1 MCYAATQA
9 LNAYFLKQLDLINN
23 MDQLLG
29 DASVPVK
36 LGWVWGF
43 VVFFCFLGFFSRNL
57 GTIFSFFSRPWVC
70 ECIVTFSRHGS
81 IFMISL
87 FMQHSYENIVMKIYE
102 NKCLSILAF
111 LHYITLNNCVVIN
124 VYTLNLKW
132 LVHISRDK
140 EHEINIVEAQWLTYL
155 LKCFLYIN

>member
-1 MCYAATQA
+1 
-9 LNAYFLKQLDLINN
+9 
-23 MDQLLG
+23 
-29 DASVPVK
+29 
-36 LGWVWGF
+36 
-43 VVFFCFLGFFSRNL
+43 
-57 GTIFSFFSRPWVC
+57 
-70 ECIVTFSRHGS
+70 
-81 IFMISL
+81 
-87 FMQHSYENIVMKIYE
+87 MQHSYENIVMKIYE